1 MTDRYNPNQHP
12 NQEGPYSHPEGFSDY
27 GQYPQPGQPQPG
39 EQGQQWQYGGGA
51 AYGGAYPQGEPYG
64 VQKNN
69 GMAIAAL
76 IVGILAMLAIITI
89 VGGVFLG
96 VIAIILGI
104 LGIRSAKKIAGPGA
118 RKGMA
123 IAGIVLG
130 AIASLLSVVFM
141 LVGVGLVSTL
151 VGECDHLVDDTAAYE
166 KCVEDVAER
175 EFG

>member
-1 MTDRYNPNQHP
+1 MTDRYNPNQ
-12 NQEGPYSHPEGFSDY
+12 EGPYNHPEGFSDY
-27 GQYPQPGQPQPG
+27 GQHPQPGQPQPG
-39 EQGQQWQYGGGA
+39 QPGQQWQYGG
-51 AYGGAYPQGEPYG
+51 GGAYPQGEPYG

>member
-1 MTDRYNPNQHP
+1 MTDRYNPNQ
-12 NQEGPYSHPEGFSDY
+12 EGPYNHPEGFSDY
-27 GQYPQPGQPQPG
+27 GQHPQPGQPQPG
-39 EQGQQWQYGGGA
+39 QPGQQWQ
-51 AYGGAYPQGEPYG
+51 YGGAYPQGEPYG

-104 LGIRSAKKIAGPGA
+104 LGIRSAKKITGPGA

-130 AIASLLSVVFM
+130 ALALLLSVVIMF
-141 LVGVGLVSTL
+141 VGVGLVSNL

-166 KCVEDVAER
+166 KCVEDVADR

>member
-12 NQEGPYSHPEGFSDY
+12 NQEGPYNHPEGFSDY
-27 GQYPQPGQPQPG
+27 GQHPQPGQPQPG
-39 EQGQQWQYGGGA
+39 QPGQQWQYGGGA

-130 AIASLLSVVFM
+130 TIASLLSVVFL
-141 LVGVGLVSTL
+141 LVGVGLVSTF

-166 KCVEDVAER
+166 KCVEGVAER

>member
-1 MTDRYNPNQHP
+1 
-12 NQEGPYSHPEGFSDY
+12 
-27 GQYPQPGQPQPG
+27 
-39 EQGQQWQYGGGA
+39 
-51 AYGGAYPQGEPYG
+51 
-64 VQKNN
+64 
-69 GMAIAAL
+69 
-76 IVGILAMLAIITI
+76 
-89 VGGVFLG
+89 
-96 VIAIILGI
+96 
-104 LGIRSAKKIAGPGA
+104 
-118 RKGMA
+118 MA

>member
-12 NQEGPYSHPEGFSDY
+12 NQEGPYNHPEGFSDY
-27 GQYPQPGQPQPG
+27 GQYPQDGQQG
-39 EQGQQWQYGGGA
+39 EQGQQWQYSGGA

-69 GMAIAAL
+69 GMALAAM
-76 IVGILAMLAIITI
+76 IVGILAMLAIIT
-89 VGGVFLG
+89 VFGGMFLG

-104 LGIRSAKKIAGPGA
+104 LGIRSAKKITGPGA

-130 AIASLLSVVFM
+130 ALALLLSVVIMF
-141 LVGVGLVSTL
+141 VGVGLVSNL

-166 KCVEDVAER
+166 KCVEDVADR

>member
-1 MTDRYNPNQHP
+1 MTDRYNP

-39 EQGQQWQYGGGA
+39 EQGQQWQYDGGA

-69 GMAIAAL
+69 GMALAAM

-141 LVGVGLVSTL
+141 LIGVGLVSTF